1 MYKIEYSTRM
11 RRDMKRM
18 KKRGKDLSKLTDV
31 LALLASGNPLPPRY
45 RDHMLTENLAG
56 MRECHIEPDWL
67 LIYQIFEDTLVL
79 LATAT
84 GSHADLFRM

>member
-1 MYKIEYSTRM
+1 MYDIRYSNRIK
-11 RRDMKRM
+11 RDMKRM
-18 KKRGKDLSKLTDV
+18 KRRGKDLSKLSDV
-31 LALLASGNPLPPRY
+31 LNLLASGNPLPARY
-45 RDHMLTENLAG
+45 RDHMLTENFTG

>member
-1 MYKIEYSTRM
+1 MYDIRYSNRIK
-11 RRDMKRM
+11 RDIKKMKR
-18 KKRGKDLSKLTDV
+18 RGKDLSKLSDV
-31 LALLASGNPLPPRY
+31 LNLLASGNPLPARY
-45 RDHMLTENLAG
+45 RDHMLTENFAG